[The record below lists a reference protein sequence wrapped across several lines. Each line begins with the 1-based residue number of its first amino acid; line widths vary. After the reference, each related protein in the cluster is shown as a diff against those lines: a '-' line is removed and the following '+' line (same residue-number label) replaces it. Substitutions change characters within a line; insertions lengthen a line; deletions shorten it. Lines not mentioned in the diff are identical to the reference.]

1 MVFLPLNICVCV
13 CMCYEKL
20 FKICVSLFFF
30 SSSFAFVASI
40 FRNLCQNVS
49 QPIEHT
55 FIISISCK
63 MYILFVILFLR
74 GSGAV
79 ILSEIKVRFFLVLLL

>member
-1 MVFLPLNICVCV
+1 MRVCV

-20 FKICVSLFFF
+20 KFMALSKRIFKICVSLFF

-40 FRNLCQNVS
+40 FRTLCQNVS
-49 QPIEHT
+49 QPIEQT

-63 MYILFVILFLR
+63 MYILFFILFLR

-79 ILSEIKVRFFLVLLL
+79 ILSER

>member
-1 MVFLPLNICVCV
+1 MVFFPLNICVCV
-13 CMCYEKL
+13 CV
-20 FKICVSLFFF
+20 CVMRSFLRFVYPCFF

-40 FRNLCQNVS
+40 FRTLCQNVS

-74 GSGAV
+74 GSRAV
-79 ILSEIKVRFFLVLLL
+79 GKH

>member
-1 MVFLPLNICVCV
+1 MRVCVCV
-13 CMCYEKL
+13 MRSFLRFVYPC
-20 FKICVSLFFF
+20 FFF
-30 SSSFAFVASI
+30 LQALHLWHRFSE
-40 FRNLCQNVS
+40 LCARMSLN
-49 QPIEHT
+49 PIEHT

-79 ILSEIKVRFFLVLLL
+79 ILSER